1 MKTFNLDNEPKIA
14 SGFKTPEHYF
24 DDFSAGLLQ
33 KLQNTPTVEETTV
46 IPIFRRRKNILMA
59 VAAVLVLALLI
70 PIAYQVNQKNKDI
83 DTVTLE
89 NYLAEES
96 NLNPYELIGEIEPE
110 NSNPISNTTELSPET
125 IEEILINNPNI
136 ENLVIENQSK

>member
-1 MKTFNLDNEPKIA
+1 
-14 SGFKTPEHYF
+14 
-24 DDFSAGLLQ
+24 
-33 KLQNTPTVEETTV
+33 
-46 IPIFRRRKNILMA
+46 MA